1 MFLARLDYLQIEML
15 SLASSLKM
23 TSQLFSLCNVK
34 ARLLAAVVL
43 ASVAWGAIAGF
54 MHNHGRASIQSAQ
67 VSGQTSSTTGAA
79 QSANT
84 NGTSSKYRTAADC
97 LICQLHQNLST
108 ITFSHVSVVA
118 AAEKHS
124 YRSDAAKLFH
134 HGDYSSNRRGRAPPV
149 ISLS

>member
-1 MFLARLDYLQIEML
+1 ML
-15 SLASSLKM
+15 SLAFSSRM
-23 TSQLFSLCNVK
+23 TCRGLSVRNIRV
-34 ARLLAAVVL
+34 RLLAAVVL

-54 MHNHGRASIQSAQ
+54 THNHGRASIQSIQA
-67 VSGQTSSTTGAA
+67 SGQQASSTSGAA
-79 QSANT
+79 QSAGT
-84 NGTSSKYRTAADC
+84 NGTRSKYRTAADC

-124 YRSDAAKLFH
+124 YGSDAAKLFH
-134 HGDYSSNRRGRAPPV
+134 HGDYSTNRRGRAPPV